1 MGQQWGLH
9 EGLGWGPRW
18 ARIARIG
25 ALGAVCLSTSG
36 CLVVAGIPLSQ
47 LSTAVGIASFAV
59 TGKGLG
65 EHGLDVVTGK
75 DCRLLDSLMRDERE
89 LCEERNSPATQ
100 EDFRGVIVWLEEQV
114 EDAPRPAKVMVAA
127 TERQLAGGPI
137 GKVARFVGLE
147 AEIGPRPAEPPVML
161 AERSEQPPTAT
172 EAARPPIET
181 AAGAGRESVTIG
193 ARLGL
198 TRTELAQVI
207 DGIDE
212 QNAEVSYLDVVAPL
226 KLAQAGGIDL
236 SLRLLGSAAAPSL
249 QPTVARP
256 VLATGLPRSQ

>member
-9 EGLGWGPRW
+9 WGPRW
-18 ARIARIG
+18 AQIARI
-25 ALGAVCLSTSG
+25 AAIGAVCLSTTG

-47 LSTAVGIASFAV
+47 ISTAIGVASFAM

-127 TERQLAGGPI
+127 TERQVAGGPI

-147 AEIGPRPAEPPVML
+147 AQIGARPAEPPAML
-161 AERSEQPPTAT
+161 AERSEQPAAEP
-172 EAARPPIET
+172 ARPPVELV
-181 AAGAGRESVTIG
+181 AAGAGRENVSIG

-198 TRTELAQVI
+198 SRTELAQVI
-207 DGIDE
+207 DGIDDLS
-212 QNAEVSYLDVVAPL
+212 AETNYMDVVAPL
-226 KLAQAGGIDL
+226 QVAQAGSIDL
-236 SLRLLGSAAAPSL
+236 SLRLGGVTMAAPVSSAAI
-249 QPTVARP
+249 ARP
-256 VLATGLPRSQ
+256 VLATGLPRTQ